1 VHRLREVVA
10 QALSLPHGEAG
21 IAFTGTA
28 WRWPTRAS
36 RANFVL
42 DLLRTHVL
50 GRARVFGDELV
61 DHVVR
66 AGLLDVEHVVR
77 DAQLVRHPTPS
88 TIRANAEIFDRAVAR
103 TLCPSAPSA
112 VGRLNL
118 YYEFILAVVCRRLR
132 VGRRAEA
139 REVG

>member
-1 VHRLREVVA
+1 
-10 QALSLPHGEAG
+10 
-21 IAFTGTA
+21 
-28 WRWPTRAS
+28 
-36 RANFVL
+36 
-42 DLLRTHVL
+42 
-50 GRARVFGDELV
+50 
-61 DHVVR
+61 VR

-103 TLCPSAPSA
+103 DIVPERSICRWKAD
-112 VGRLNL
+112 L